1 MQQKQ
6 QTSLAQNDLLTRML
20 ERYPLISQRKEAVPS
35 LKDAIIAENL
45 SLSAIDAK
53 SKSEITNLWLRTQ
66 LVDVLRFCGAYDVA
80 SKMQVIIIARQIRS
94 KYFYFTPTELTFFF
108 ESFIGGAYGVLY
120 VGKSFN
126 PQVIMQAV
134 RIFDG
139 EVINKRAE
147 IEDEY
152 YNKCLQ
158 EEQKLIKEGE
168 TGINAWLKYC
178 EENELDNQPLPMQQ
192 YLKESRKRKFNVK

>member
-20 ERYPLISQRKEAVPS
+20 ERYPIISQRKEAVSS
-35 LKDAIIAENL
+35 LTDAIKIWGL
-45 SLSAIDAK
+45 SLSAIDAN
-53 SKSEITNLWLRTQ
+53 SNSQVTNLWLRTQ

-80 SKMQVIIIARQIRS
+80 SKMQVVIIARQIRS
-94 KYFYFTPTELTFFF
+94 KYFYLTPAELTFFF
-108 ESFIGGAYGVLY
+108 ESFIGGTYGTLY

-126 PQVIMQAV
+126 PQVIMQAI
-134 RIFDG
+134 RIFAG

-152 YNKCLQ
+152 YIKRLQ
-158 EEQKLIKEGE
+158 EEQKLIKEGK

-178 EENELDNQPLPMQQ
+178 EENGIDNQPLPMQQ
-192 YLKESRKRKFNVK
+192 YLKESRKHEFNVK

>member
-1 MQQKQ
+1 
-6 QTSLAQNDLLTRML
+6 
-20 ERYPLISQRKEAVPS
+20 
-35 LKDAIIAENL
+35 
-45 SLSAIDAK
+45 
-53 SKSEITNLWLRTQ
+53 
-66 LVDVLRFCGAYDVA
+66 
-80 SKMQVIIIARQIRS
+80 MQVVIIARQIRS
-94 KYFYFTPTELTFFF
+94 KYFYLTPTELTFFF

-158 EEQKLIKEGE
+158 EEQKLIKEGK

>member
-1 MQQKQ
+1 
-6 QTSLAQNDLLTRML
+6 
-20 ERYPLISQRKEAVPS
+20 
-35 LKDAIIAENL
+35 
-45 SLSAIDAK
+45 
-53 SKSEITNLWLRTQ
+53 
-66 LVDVLRFCGAYDVA
+66 
-80 SKMQVIIIARQIRS
+80 
-94 KYFYFTPTELTFFF
+94 
-108 ESFIGGAYGVLY
+108 
-120 VGKSFN
+120 
-126 PQVIMQAV
+126 MQAV

-158 EEQKLIKEGE
+158 EEQKSIKEGK